1 MSVEVTGCD
10 SAVVSWMASQSM
22 FDNVIGNYSVRYQL
36 ASGSNDLTTVNTSST
51 NVTLEDLVPNAEY
64 NVSVVGITSCGGTS
78 SPAMT
83 HLDLQGIFPM
93 HALCVYFTVA
103 RVHAHNMHSSIES
116 DHILTCITHTGIV
129 VHI

>member
-36 ASGSNDLTTVNTSST
+36 ASGSNDLTTVYTSST

-78 SPAMT
+78 SPVMT
-83 HLDLQGIFPM
+83 HLDLQGIYISCMFSCCFTLS
-93 HALCVYFTVA
+93 LCT
-103 RVHAHNMHSSIES
+103 
-116 DHILTCITHTGIV
+116 ITSLHGL
-129 VHI
+129 

>member
-22 FDNVIGNYSVRYQL
+22 FDIVIGNYSVRYQL
-36 ASGSNDLTTVNTSST
+36 VSGSNDLTTVYTSST
-51 NVTLEDLVPNAEY
+51 NVTLEDLLPNAEY

-83 HLDLQGIFPM
+83 HLDLQGIFPACSVVVS
-93 HALCVYFTVA
+93 HCLFAPSQVY
-103 RVHAHNMHSSIES
+103 MEYSITEFVRIKAQAS
-116 DHILTCITHTGIV
+116 I
-129 VHI
+129 

>member
-36 ASGSNDLTTVNTSST
+36 ASGSNDLTTVYTSST

-64 NVSVVGITSCGGTS
+64 NVSVMGINSCGGTS
-78 SPAMT
+78 SPVMT
-83 HLDLQGIFPM
+83 HLDLQGISCMFS
-93 HALCVYFTVA
+93 HCFTYCHFVPLF
-103 RVHAHNMHSSIES
+103 VGTWPYQIIYNMR
-116 DHILTCITHTGIV
+116 GG
-129 VHI
+129 